1 MKLRKSPKRCS
12 GREEHKM
19 AQELSQRQLRVGQE
33 VRRVIAQAIEQGE
46 VRSPELSEA
55 FITITQ
61 VVMSPDLKYATVY
74 LTTLNGRNMGVVLEQ
89 LTAEKWLFKKLVAD
103 KLKLRWTPEIN
114 FRVDDTFDEVERINK
129 LMNDPKVRAD
139 LTEE

>member
-129 LMNDPKVRAD
+129 LMNDPKVKAD